1 MPSRA
6 NGTPEGSTVV
16 TEVGVVV
23 IGRNEGKRLGQCLAS
38 IQTQGIHQGAQGSDA
53 GAPAA
58 CDVSALAA
66 SFIAARVVYVDS
78 GSTDDSIDI
87 AVSRGVSVVRLGAE
101 RPFTA
106 ARGRMAGV
114 QWLREQHP
122 HIEFVQFID
131 GDCVLEPGWLEAAV
145 GYMQGSPNT
154 GVVCGRLKE
163 LRPEKSIFNRLCD
176 MEWDVPGGEVRA
188 CGGIAMMRMAVLVR
202 TGGFRSDLIAGEEPE
217 LCVRIRAAGWK
228 IIRLP
233 RLMAHHDA
241 NMTRLGQWSKRAMR
255 GGFASAQGMALH
267 GSAPE
272 RHGVAQTR
280 SALLWGIVLPAI
292 IVLAIFIVGPVAGA
306 LFLLYPI
313 QILRIALADGRG
325 FSNGLLR
332 GTFLV
337 YAKFLEAI
345 GVCRFVVDR
354 IRGDSTRIIE
364 YK

>member
-1 MPSRA
+1 M
-6 NGTPEGSTVV
+6 
-16 TEVGVVV
+16 TEIGVVV
-23 IGRNEGKRLGQCLAS
+23 IGRNEGKRLAQCLAS
-38 IQTQGIHQGAQGSDA
+38 IHPQSSSPVSGGASDVAPGNSDA
-53 GAPAA
+53 VPLDAAP
-58 CDVSALAA
+58 
-66 SFIAARVVYVDS
+66 IAARVVYVDS
-78 GSTDDSIDI
+78 GSTDDSVDI
-87 AVSRGVSVVRLGAE
+87 AVSHGVSVVRLGAE

-131 GDCVLEPGWLEAAV
+131 GDCVLEPGWLEAGFEYMRAV
-145 GYMQGSPNT
+145 PDA

-163 LRPEKSIFNRLCD
+163 LRPEKSVFNRLCD

-217 LCVRIRAAGWK
+217 LCVRIRAAGWR
-228 IIRLP
+228 IIRLSG
-233 RLMAHHDA
+233 LMAHHDA
-241 NMTRLGQWSKRAMR
+241 NMTHLGQWSKRAMR
-255 GGFASAQGMALH
+255 GGFAAAQGMALH

-280 SALLWGIVLPAI
+280 SALLWGIGLPLFSVVAMS
-292 IVLAIFIVGPVAGA
+292 LVGPIAGA
-306 LFLLYPI
+306 LFLLYPM
-313 QILRIALADGRG
+313 QILRIALADSRG
-325 FSNGLLR
+325 FSSGLLR

-345 GVCRFVVDR
+345 GACRFFVDR